1 MIHKN
6 LKYIKKISCVLGFLI
21 IQTGF
26 AQTNYFKQGI
36 PENKILVVAHR
47 GDWRNYPE
55 NSVKAI
61 ESAIKMGVDIVEIDL
76 QKTKDGQLIVMH
88 DKKLDRTTTGKGEI
102 SETTLTEIH
111 PLFLKNG
118 AGMATREKV
127 PTLEEI
133 LNFIKGKRIMLNLD
147 KGWDFIEEV
156 RMLTEK
162 TGTTE
167 QIILKGNKKASE
179 LKKEVGK
186 KLDHI
191 IYMPMVWPEDYSIYK
206 RDEVLNPADYI
217 RDFSEIFSPVAYEVI
232 IKDDTP
238 KADELLKLI
247 RKTHAMIWIN
257 ALWPELCA
265 GHDDDKAV
273 DHPDENWGWIINK
286 GANIIQ
292 TDRPAELIQYLKS
305 KNLKYEN

>member
-1 MIHKN
+1 MKHYTCLNFIYS
-6 LKYIKKISCVLGFLI
+6 LIGTLIFQLGFS
-21 IQTGF
+21 
-26 AQTNYFKQGI
+26 QTNYFKKPVPQG
-36 PENKILVVAHR
+36 KILVAAHR

-61 ESAIKMGVDIVEIDL
+61 ESAIQMGVDIVEIDL
-76 QKTKDGQLIVMH
+76 QKTKDGHLIVMH
-88 DKKLDRTTTGKGEI
+88 DKKLDRTTNGSGEI
-102 SETTLTEIH
+102 SQTNLADIRS
-111 PLFLKNG
+111 LILKNG

-127 PTLEEI
+127 PTLEEV

-147 KGWDFIEEV
+147 KGWDFIDEV
-156 RMLTEK
+156 RVLTEK

-179 LKKEVGK
+179 LKKEVGN

-206 RDEVLNPADYI
+206 RDEVLNPKQYI
-217 RDFSEIFSPVAYEVI
+217 KEFAATFNPPAYEVI
-232 IKDDTP
+232 IKDDTS
-238 KADELLKLI
+238 KADELLQLI
-247 RKTHAMIWIN
+247 RKHNAMIWIN

-265 GHDDDKAV
+265 GHDDDKAI
-273 DHPDENWGWIINK
+273 DNPEEHWGWMIRK
-286 GANIIQ
+286 GAGIIQ
-292 TDRPAELIQYLKS
+292 TDRPAALIQYLKS

>member
-1 MIHKN
+1 MN
-6 LKYIKKISCVLGFLI
+6 LQNIKRAGSLLGLLTAHLLFS
-21 IQTGF
+21 
-26 AQTNYFKQGI
+26 QTNYFKQGI
-36 PENKILVVAHR
+36 PEGKILVVAHR

-61 ESAIKMGVDIVEIDL
+61 EGAIKLGVDIVEIDL
-76 QKTKDGQLIVMH
+76 QRTKDGQLIVMH

-102 SETTLTEIH
+102 SETPLSGIR

-118 AGMATREKV
+118 AGMPTREKV
-127 PTLEEI
+127 PTLEEV
-133 LNFIKGKRIMLNLD
+133 LNFVKGKRVMLNLD

-156 RMLTEK
+156 RLLTEK

-179 LKKEVGK
+179 LKKEVGQ

-206 RDEVLNPADYI
+206 RDEVLNPAEYI
-217 RDFSEIFSPVAYEVI
+217 KDFSKIFSPVAYEVI

-238 KADELLKLI
+238 KADALLNLI
-247 RKTHAMIWIN
+247 RDVRARIWIN

-265 GHDDDKAV
+265 GHDDDKAM
-273 DHPDENWGWIINK
+273 DNPDENWGWMIRK
-286 GANIIQ
+286 GAGIIQ
-292 TDRPAELIQYLKS
+292 TDRPQELILYLKS

>member
-1 MIHKN
+1 MIHKK
-6 LKYIKKISCVLGFLI
+6 LQYIKKISCVLGLLI
-21 IQTGF
+21 AQSGF

-102 SETTLTEIH
+102 SETNLSEIQS
-111 PLFLKNG
+111 LFLKNG
-118 AGMATREKV
+118 AGMPTREKV
-127 PTLEEI
+127 PGLEEV

-147 KGWDFIEEV
+147 KGWDFIEDV
-156 RMLTEK
+156 RILTEK

-179 LKKEVGK
+179 LKKEVGN

-217 RDFSEIFSPVAYEVI
+217 RDFSKIFSPVAYEVI

-247 RKTHAMIWIN
+247 RKAHAMIWIN

-273 DHPDENWGWIINK
+273 DHPDENWGWMIKK

-292 TDRPAELIQYLKS
+292 TDRPAELIRYLKS